1 MSPFLRIGFSNFEL
15 DSVPYQEEVLNPYCA
30 VYMKEAVDT
39 EKGQVYKQKKPTMYP
54 PWNTTFDAHINR
66 GRVMHIIV
74 KDKTLELKS
83 EATVQLDS
91 LATRCKKEN
100 GKLEIWV
107 ELTPHG
113 RLLMEARY
121 FLEKS
126 VENQGMVLQI
136 IFGIF
141 SVYNKHLYKNTL
153 QHLCMFFKRISVQVP
168 IFLTICYTFEVN
180 KCSSLWGIASQM
192 KSFTVLSYAA
202 GHSESESEGFF
213 ALHQRR
219 GAIKQAKVHNV
230 KCHEFTATFFPQPTF
245 CSVCHEFVWGL
256 NKQGYQCRQCNAA
269 IHKKCIDKVIAK
281 CTGSAVN
288 SKETMIHKERFKIDM
303 PHRFKVYNY
312 KSPTFCEHCGTLL
325 WGLARQGLKCEEC
338 GMNVHH
344 KCQKKVANLCGVN
357 QKLMAEALAM
367 IESAQQASKGTLF
380 LKMLSVIFPSSRLS
394 VVSCNYY
401 RCHFNLISLL
411 RLNITQKRLRYS
423 LTQQEVN
430 FIKMSFFIHK
440 ARCSRDTEIIG
451 REGPVDISQPGVIR
465 EPSGVQHIP
474 APVSTRKDADFYDT
488 LVLNISLLL
497 DLQGIAWE
505 CPKEQHQEPEIPEP
519 TYAVA
524 RKEMRKFTIDDF
536 ILHKMLGKGSFG
548 KVFLAE
554 LKSKNQF
561 FAVKALKK
569 DVVLMDDDVECTMV
583 ERRVLSLAWEHPFLT
598 HLYCTFQTKENLF
611 FVMEYLNGGDL
622 MFHIQNCH
630 KFEMPRAVFYA
641 AEIICGLQFLHS
653 KGIIYRD
660 LKLDNVLLDKDGH
673 IKIADF
679 GMCKENMF
687 EDARTCTFCG
697 TPDYIAPEILLGQK
711 YGNSVDWWSFG
722 VLLYEML
729 IGQSPFHGNDEEE
742 LFQSIRTDDPFYPR
756 WLPKDAKE
764 ILVKLFVREPE
775 RRLGV
780 KGNIR
785 QHVFFRDINW
795 TVLENREV
803 EPPFKPTVKSPNDCS
818 NFDKEFLNEKPRLSC
833 ADRALINS
841 VDQTMFNNFS
851 FVNPK
856 MDRLNK
862 PVEIVH

>member
-1 MSPFLRIGFSNFEL
+1 MSPFLRIGFSSFEMDPGL
-15 DSVPYQEEVLNPYCA
+15 AYQEEVLNPYCA
-30 VYMKEAVDT
+30 VYMKEAVET
-39 EKGQVYKQKKPTMYP
+39 EKGQVYKQKRPTMYP
-54 PWNTTFDAHINR
+54 PWSSTFDAHVHR
-66 GRVMHIIV
+66 GRVMHVVV
-74 KDKTLELKS
+74 KDKTAELKT
-83 EATVQLDS
+83 EATVQLDT
-91 LATRCKKEN
+91 LASRCKKEN

-107 ELTPHG
+107 ELKPQG

-121 FLEKS
+121 FLEK
-126 VENQGMVLQI
+126 
-136 IFGIF
+136 
-141 SVYNKHLYKNTL
+141 KD
-153 QHLCMFFKRISVQVP
+153 
-168 IFLTICYTFEVN
+168 
-180 KCSSLWGIASQM
+180 
-192 KSFTVLSYAA
+192 A
-202 GHSESESEGFF
+202 GHGEGDVDGEPEREREGVF

-219 GAIKQAKVHNV
+219 GAIKQAKVHLV

-245 CSVCHEFVWGL
+245 CSVCKEFVWGL

-367 IESAQQASKGTLF
+367 IESTQQAR
-380 LKMLSVIFPSSRLS
+380 SSRD
-394 VVSCNYY
+394 N
-401 RCHFNLISLL
+401 
-411 RLNITQKRLRYS
+411 
-423 LTQQEVN
+423 
-430 FIKMSFFIHK
+430 
-440 ARCSRDTEIIG
+440 EIIG
-451 REGPVDISQPGVIR
+451 RDGPVGVGQPGVVR
-465 EPSGVQHIP
+465 EPSGCLPPLPIQTLSP
-474 APVSTRKDADFYDT
+474 ASAPPLPR
-488 LVLNISLLL
+488 
-497 DLQGIAWE
+497 
-505 CPKEQHQEPEIPEP
+505 KEQQGVAWDSPFEGDNNSLSLTQVSEPL
-519 TYAVA
+519 YAVPH
-524 RKEMRKFTIDDF
+524 KEHHKFTLDDF
-536 ILHKMLGKGSFG
+536 LLHKMLGKGSFG

-554 LKSKNQF
+554 LKTTGTF

-569 DVVLMDDDVECTMV
+569 EVVLMDDDVECTMV

-622 MFHIQNCH
+622 MFHIQSCH
-630 KFEMPRAVFYA
+630 RFDLPRSTFYA

-653 KGIIYRD
+653 KGIVYRD
-660 LKLDNVLLDKDGH
+660 LKLDNILLDIDGH

-679 GMCKENMF
+679 GMCKENMLG
-687 EDARTCTFCG
+687 EARTSTFCG

-711 YGNSVDWWSFG
+711 YGSSVDWWSFG

-729 IGQSPFHGNDEEE
+729 IGQSPFHGHDEEE
-742 LFQSIRTDDPFYPR
+742 LFQSIRTDDPCYPR
-756 WLPKDAKE
+756 WLTRDSRD
-764 ILVKLFVREPE
+764 ILIKLFVREPE

-785 QHVFFRDINW
+785 QHLFFRDTDWNA
-795 TVLENREV
+795 LEKRQV
-803 EPPFKPTVKSPNDCS
+803 EPPFRPTVKSPSDCS
-818 NFDKEFLNEKPRLSC
+818 NFDKEFINEKPRLSC
-833 ADRALINS
+833 ADRTLINS

-851 FVNPK
+851 FINPG
-856 MDRLNK
+856 MARLKNT
-862 PVEIVH
+862 

>member
-1 MSPFLRIGFSNFEL
+1 MSPFLRIGFSNFEP
-15 DSVPYQEEVLNPYCA
+15 DPVSPYQDEVLNPYCA
-30 VYMKEAVDT
+30 VYMKEAVET
-39 EKGQVYKQKKPTMYP
+39 EKGPVYKQKKPTMYP
-54 PWNTTFDAHINR
+54 PWNTTFDAHINK

-100 GKLEIWV
+100 GKLEIWI
-107 ELTPHG
+107 ELTPQG

-126 VENQGMVLQI
+126 DATEQ
-136 IFGIF
+136 
-141 SVYNKHLYKNTL
+141 
-153 QHLCMFFKRISVQVP
+153 
-168 IFLTICYTFEVN
+168 
-180 KCSSLWGIASQM
+180 
-192 KSFTVLSYAA
+192 
-202 GHSESESEGFF
+202 SESEREGFF

-219 GAIKQAKVHNV
+219 GAIKQAKVHHV

-367 IESAQQASKGTLF
+367 IESAQQVSF
-380 LKMLSVIFPSSRLS
+380 LLSFYCEMPYI
-394 VVSCNYY
+394 
-401 RCHFNLISLL
+401 
-411 RLNITQKRLRYS
+411 
-423 LTQQEVN
+423 
-430 FIKMSFFIHK
+430 
-440 ARCSRDTEIIG
+440 CSWRDTHASFHMLQ
-451 REGPVDISQPGVIR
+451 RL
-465 EPSGVQHIP
+465 EPIKCMFENSEFSVSWRVPSMQSIP
-474 APVSTRKDADFYDT
+474 APASSRKDF
-488 LVLNISLLL
+488 
-497 DLQGIAWE
+497 QGISWE
-505 CPKEQHQEPEIPEP
+505 CPKEERPAQEVTEP
-519 TYAVA
+519 TYAVP
-524 RKEMRKFTIDDF
+524 RKELHKFIIDDF

-622 MFHIQNCH
+622 MFHIQNCQ
-630 KFEMPRAVFYA
+630 KFEMPRATFYA
-641 AEIICGLQFLHS
+641 AEIICGLQFLHA
-653 KGIIYRD
+653 KGIVYRD

-687 EDARTCTFCG
+687 EEARTCTFCG

-722 VLLYEML
+722 VLLYEMV

-756 WLPKDAKE
+756 WLPKDARE

-785 QHVFFRDINW
+785 QHAFFRDINW
-795 TVLENREV
+795 TALENREI
-803 EPPFKPTVKSPNDCS
+803 EPPFKPRVKSPNDCS

-833 ADRALINS
+833 ADRTLINS

-856 MDRLNK
+856 MDKLNN
-862 PVEIVH
+862 P